1 LKYFCVDKTLQQ
13 RLGIEFPLVVA
24 GRCAQY
30 KGMVAWR
37 VFTFD
42 FEVTVVKNSHLS
54 INGVWAKRIN
64 YFREKL
70 FDFLIQETDYEL
82 ERVVKS
88 S

>member
-1 LKYFCVDKTLQQ
+1 LKDFCVDKTLQQ

-24 GRCAQY
+24 GRCAHH
-30 KGMVAWR
+30 KGMVAR
-37 VFTFD
+37 GIPTFD

-54 INGVWAKRIN
+54 INGVRAKRIN
-64 YFREKL
+64 YFREKSL
-70 FDFLIQETDYEL
+70 DFLIQETDYEL